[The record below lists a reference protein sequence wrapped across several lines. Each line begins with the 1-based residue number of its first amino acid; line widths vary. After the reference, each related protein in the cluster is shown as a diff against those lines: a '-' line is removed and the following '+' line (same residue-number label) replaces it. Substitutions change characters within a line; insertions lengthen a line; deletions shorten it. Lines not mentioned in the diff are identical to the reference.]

1 MISDRPTT
9 GGILIRLPNW
19 VGDIMM
25 ALPALGALRAA
36 FPDERLVG
44 MARPEHAELAKRISY
59 LDDVVSAP
67 PRTGAARPMAALTSI
82 RMLRR
87 SGFERAVILA
97 PSFEAALT
105 AWLAGIPVRVGH
117 DTDRRSALLTNPVAV
132 RDRHRVDDFFD
143 VVGEVGAAA
152 SPSDGDGHEDRAGVR
167 AALVL
172 TAADRAYADLLF
184 EGAGIDLDADSR
196 PAFINPAAAKTPR
209 AWASDRFRG
218 LADGLVERHPGTSVL
233 VHDLPPFEAPEGWP
247 ERRSVRLVRGASLTE
262 LAAVMERCAVYVG
275 NDSGPMHIA
284 AALGLPTVGIYGSSS
299 PARTSPRS
307 PNGAPHSAVSAQF
320 ECSPCRERFFEECP
334 SPPTA
339 DQRPPC
345 LNAITEEMVLA
356 AVDAAL
362 ASPSTPDS
370 RRRA

>member
-1 MISDRPTT
+1 MSSDRPTM

-67 PRTGAARPMAALTSI
+67 PRTGAARPVAALTSI
-82 RMLRR
+82 RMLLR
-87 SGFERAVILA
+87 SGFERAVLLA

-117 DTDRRSALLTNPVAV
+117 DTDHRRALLTNPVAV
-132 RDRHRVDDFFD
+132 RDGHRVDDFLD
-143 VVGEVGAAA
+143 VVGELGAAPA
-152 SPSDGDGHEDRAGVR
+152 PAKGAG
-167 AALVL
+167 LVL
-172 TAADRAYADLLF
+172 TADDRAYADRVF
-184 EGAGIDLDADSR
+184 EGAGLDFDADTR
-196 PAFINPAAAKTPR
+196 PVFVNPAAAKRPR
-209 AWASDRFRG
+209 AWAPDRFRG

-233 VHDLPPFEAPEGWP
+233 VHDHPPFETPEGWP
-247 ERRSVRLVRGASLTE
+247 ERRSVRLIRGASLPE

-362 ASPSTPDS
+362 AGRP
-370 RRRA
+370 AK

>member
-1 MISDRPTT
+1 MISNRPTP
-9 GGILIRLPNW
+9 GGTLIRLPNW

-59 LDDVVSAP
+59 LDDVVFAP
-67 PRTGAARPMAALTSI
+67 PRTGGSRPVAAWTVI

-87 SGFERAVILA
+87 SGFEKAVLLA
-97 PSFEAALT
+97 PSFEAAVT

-117 DTDRRSALLTNPVAV
+117 DTDHRRALLTNPVAV
-132 RDRHRVDDFFD
+132 RERHRVDDFLD
-143 VVGEVGAAA
+143 VVDEVGAT
-152 SPSDGDGHEDRAGVR
+152 SIPIGTTPTPSDGEG
-167 AALVL
+167 LVL
-172 TAADRAYADLLF
+172 TAADRAYADRLF
-184 EGAGIDLDADSR
+184 QRVGFDADAR
-196 PAFINPAAAKTPR
+196 PVFVNPAAAKTPR

-233 VHDLPPFEAPEGWP
+233 VHDHPPFEAPEGWP
-247 ERRSVRLVRGASLTE
+247 ERPSVRLVRGASLTE

-299 PARTSPRS
+299 PTRTSPRS
-307 PNGAPHSAVSAQF
+307 PNGAPHSAVSAHF

-334 SPPTA
+334 SPPSA

-345 LNAITEEMVLA
+345 LNAITEEMVIA

-362 ASPSTPDS
+362 AGRPVE
-370 RRRA
+370 

>member
-1 MISDRPTT
+1 MISDRPTA

-25 ALPALGALRAA
+25 ALPALGVLRAA

-44 MARPEHAELAKRISY
+44 MARPEHAELAKRISF
-59 LDDVVSAP
+59 LDEVVFAP
-67 PRTGAARPMAALTSI
+67 PRTGGGRSVAAWTVI

-117 DTDRRSALLTNPVAV
+117 DTDHRRALLTNPVAV
-132 RDRHRVDDFFD
+132 RDEHRVDDFLD
-143 VVGEVGAAA
+143 VVGELGAT
-152 SPSDGDGHEDRAGVR
+152 PVTSDGDE
-167 AALVL
+167 LVL
-172 TAADRAYADLLF
+172 TAADRAYADRLF
-184 EGAGIDLDADSR
+184 EGAGLDSDADTR
-196 PAFINPAAAKTPR
+196 PVFINPAAAKAPR

-218 LADGLVERHPGTSVL
+218 LAGGLVERHPGVSVL
-233 VHDLPPFEAPEGWP
+233 VHDHPPFEVPEGWP

-262 LAAVMERCAVYVG
+262 LAAVIERCAVYVG

-307 PNGAPHSAVSAQF
+307 PNGAPHTAVSAHF

-334 SPPTA
+334 SPPSA

-362 ASPSTPDS
+362 AE
-370 RRRA
+370 RRAK

>member
-36 FPDERLVG
+36 FHEERLVG
-44 MARPEHAELAKRISY
+44 MARPEHAELAKRISF

-67 PRTGAARPMAALTSI
+67 PRTGGGRPVAAWTVI

-117 DTDRRSALLTNPVAV
+117 DTDHRRALLTKPVAV
-132 RDRHRVDDFFD
+132 RDRHRVDDFLD
-143 VVGEVGAAA
+143 VVGELGAAPTL
-152 SPSDGDGHEDRAGVR
+152 SNGAG
-167 AALVL
+167 LVL
-172 TAADRAYADLLF
+172 TAADRAYADRLF
-184 EGAGIDLDADSR
+184 EGAGFNLEANAR
-196 PAFINPAAAKTPR
+196 LVFVNPAAAKTPR
-209 AWASDRFRG
+209 AWASNRFRG
-218 LADGLVERHPGTSVL
+218 LADALAERHPGTSVL
-233 VHDLPPFEAPEGWP
+233 VHDHPPFEVPEGWP

-307 PNGAPHSAVSAQF
+307 PKGAPHSAVSAQF

-334 SPPTA
+334 SPPSA

-362 ASPSTPDS
+362 AG
-370 RRRA
+370 RLNE